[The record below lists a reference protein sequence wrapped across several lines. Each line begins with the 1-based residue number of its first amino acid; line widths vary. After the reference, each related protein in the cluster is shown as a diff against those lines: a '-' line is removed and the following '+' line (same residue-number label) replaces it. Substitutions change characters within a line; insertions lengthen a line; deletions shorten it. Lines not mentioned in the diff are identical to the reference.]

1 MKSATSYFKISGAV
15 IRDDFRRFWAIP
27 VIGFI
32 YYFFSSIFFI
42 LMNMKEYAGEL
53 NNDAMANFISN
64 LLDGGYVVNIGN
76 IIWMSVLS
84 VLLVFRYLHNSGHA
98 IAVHSQPFTRSTLL
112 NSHTLSCIMFI
123 AIPIVL
129 TGIILLVIA
138 HPVYYSSY
146 YYDSSSEMVDLFA
159 RANVLKWMWQSFLTG
174 MFIMVISIAAGMVTG
189 TSFHHAV
196 AALGFNAVAPICTL
210 LLAQYFHTY
219 LFGYVNINW
228 LEDAIV
234 HMSPVINT
242 VEDGYLS
249 VGENVFYIVIVIL
262 IYALSMFLYSKRKLE
277 RATDGIVFKAVD
289 VLVTLIFGYL
299 GMTALGLA
307 FYGIFDES
315 KGAVTFG
322 YIAGAVLGIIIVR
335 MIIMKTVRVFNKKT
349 AIIMGVYLVIALA
362 FFAGLN
368 FNITGYES
376 RINDNADAVTV
387 SFENSGCD
395 LLMNGGTFEDEAS
408 IKAVKD
414 LHRYIIENKKLIKE
428 VNESNDF
435 EDDNKLYEDIMHVSF
450 TYEKKDGDR
459 YKALQRRA
467 YDVPVYLVLNSDA
480 MKSLADAGTL
490 NKNALSELPEAGQVQ
505 YADIRSGSY
514 YSGTPY
520 GESAADYDMICSD
533 KTQIAG
539 LMEAI
544 KKDIGGMTYEEMK
557 KSYNMP
563 TVASIELEYAV
574 GSSAASADPDGL
586 KYIIDQSAQM
596 QSRESKLAIKTT
608 DMTIDLTSSYKN
620 TIAWLNDN
628 GYGAMT
634 NYDPSYWNFAVVY
647 DVEGGTVTAGSLSDA
662 YSMSDIP
669 KSSEGMNVVTDP
681 EAIRNIF
688 DNISSHAAIG
698 ALADMS
704 TSENGIYMV
713 KFYHKAKEYDGYYAE
728 ITAYIDSSHYHE
740 ATASEANEQ

>member
-1 MKSATSYFKISGAV
+1 MRSATSYFKISGAV

-42 LMNMKEYAGEL
+42 LMSMRESAGEF

-64 LLDGGYVVNIGN
+64 LLDGGYWMNIGN

-84 VLLVFRYLHNSGHA
+84 VLLVFRYLHISGHA

-129 TGIILLVIA
+129 TGIILLMIA

-146 YYDSSSEMVDLFA
+146 YYSSSDEMVDLFA

-189 TSFHHAV
+189 TSFHHAI

-219 LFGYVNINW
+219 LFGYVSSDW
-228 LEDAIV
+228 LEEAIV

-242 VEDGYLS
+242 FEDGYLS
-249 VGENVFYIVIVIL
+249 AGENVFYIVIVIL
-262 IYALSMFLYSKRKLE
+262 IYALAMFLYSKRKLE

-289 VLVTLIFGYL
+289 VLITLIFGYL

-307 FYGIFDES
+307 FYSIFSES

-349 AIIMGVYLVIALA
+349 AVIMGVYLVIALA
-362 FFAGLN
+362 FFGCLN

-376 RINDNADAVTV
+376 RIEDNADAVTV
-387 SFENSGCD
+387 SFENSGSD
-395 LLMNGGTFEDEAS
+395 LLLNGGTFEDEAS
-408 IKAVKD
+408 VNAIKD

-428 VNESNDF
+428 INESNDF
-435 EDDNKLYEDIMHVSF
+435 EDDNKLYEDTMRVSF
-450 TYEKKDGDR
+450 DYEKKDGDR
-459 YKALQRRA
+459 YKTLQSRA
-467 YDVPVYLVLNSDA
+467 YNVPVYLVLNSDA

-490 NKNALSELPEAGQVQ
+490 NKNALSELPKAEQVQ

-520 GESAADYDMICSD
+520 GADANDYDMICSD
-533 KTQIAG
+533 KTQLAG

-544 KKDIGGMTYEEMK
+544 KKDIGSMTYDEMK

-574 GSSAASADPDGL
+574 DSSSVSAPDEL
-586 KYIIDQSAQM
+586 MNVDQSSQM
-596 QSRESKLAIKTT
+596 QSRESKLAIRTT
-608 DMTIDLTSSYKN
+608 DMTIDLTSSYRN

-628 GYGAMT
+628 GYGTMT
-634 NYDPSYWNFAVVY
+634 NYNDSYWNFAVVY
-647 DVEGGTVTAGSLSDA
+647 DVEGGTVTAGELSDT

-681 EAIRNIF
+681 GTIKNIF
-688 DNISSHAAIG
+688 NNISSHVAIG

-713 KFYHKAKEYDGYYAE
+713 KFYHRGSEYDGYYAE
-728 ITAYIDSSHYHE
+728 LTAYIDSSHYYE
-740 ATASEANEQ
+740 ATEANEQ